1 MKFIYVLL
9 IALIPFSAN
18 AEVNDAEKQK
28 LQAAVEY
35 EKVMPV
41 KGSIESM
48 MVELAKLPDFQKNPE
63 MLKKI
68 SAIIDVEELR
78 KMTIMLVAKHFT
90 LEEIIS
96 MRDYYSTDIG
106 QSVYKKMPVYMAD
119 VMPVMQKY
127 VQQAMIIGMQ
137 EAAKEQQQNQGK

>member
-1 MKFIYVLL
+1 
-9 IALIPFSAN
+9 
-18 AEVNDAEKQK
+18 
-28 LQAAVEY
+28 
-35 EKVMPV
+35 
-41 KGSIESM
+41 
-48 MVELAKLPDFQKNPE
+48 VELAKLPDFQKNPE